1 MSVKVIKI
9 KILRVSTHKIQ
20 IIILHLGK
28 AQSYFFAYY
37 YQSQPKLELN

>member
-28 AQSYFFAYY
+28 AQSYFL
-37 YQSQPKLELN
+37 PTTINHNLN